1 MVDQQ
6 AAPLCLHLA
15 AVPHELLALARD
27 MASLLLHLG
36 GHADDGQRIAVALHV
51 AVQPQAEGA
60 RITPV
65 GLHPAAALIQ
75 RLRTDDVTRRSRR
88 TERALQA
95 KAEAAALI
103 DHMHLM
109 TCGEQ
114 RADPRHELL
123 RCETPWRSGRG
134 VIVLHHRHVEERMD
148 VESDLDHGTR
158 PVSLKPGSLA

>member
-1 MVDQQ
+1 MSDQ
-6 AAPLCLHLA
+6 
-15 AVPHELLALARD
+15 LLTLARD
-27 MASLLLHLG
+27 VPPLLLGLA
-36 GHADDGQRIAVALHV
+36 GHADDGQCVAVALHV
-51 AVQPQAEGA
+51 TIQPQAERA
-60 RITPV
+60 RVAPV

-75 RLRTDDVTRRSRR
+75 RLRTDDVTRRSCR

-158 PVSLKPGSLA
+158 PVSLNPGSLP